1 MKKSTT
7 MYPELAHF
15 GELVRVKRKELGMTA
30 EQLAEKANRCDRQ
43 IIDIE
48 NGKTEPLFG
57 TALLLCQACKIDMG
71 ELEAFIP
78 NEEIKY
84 G

>member
-7 MYPELAHF
+7 MYPELANF
-15 GELVRVKRKELGMTA
+15 GARIRQKRRELGMTA
-30 EQLAEKANRCDRQ
+30 EELAEKANRSDRE
-43 IIDIE
+43 ILDIE
-48 NGKTEPLFG
+48 LGKNEPLFG
-57 TALLLCQACKIDMG
+57 TALMLCKACEIDMG
-71 ELEAFIP
+71 ELEVFVP

>member
-7 MYPELAHF
+7 LYPELADF
-15 GELVRVKRKELGMTA
+15 GEFVRQRRKELGMTA

-48 NGKTEPLFG
+48 TGKTEPLLG

-78 NEEIKY
+78 DEEIKY

>member
-7 MYPELAHF
+7 LYPELADF
-15 GELVRVKRKELGMTA
+15 GEFVRERRKELGMTA
-30 EQLAEKANRCDRQ
+30 ETLAEKANRCDRE
-43 IIDIE
+43 ILDIE

-57 TALLLCQACKIDMG
+57 TALMLCKACKIDMG
-71 ELEAFIP
+71 ELEAFVP
-78 NEEIKY
+78 NEKIKY

>member
-7 MYPELAHF
+7 LYPELASF
-15 GELVRVKRKELGMTA
+15 GEYIREKRRELGMTA
-30 EQLAEKANRCDRQ
+30 EQLAEKANRCDRE
-43 IIDIE
+43 ILDIE

-57 TALLLCQACKIDMG
+57 TALLLCQACKLDMG
-71 ELEAFIP
+71 ELEPFVP